1 MNSAELELL
10 YIEAV
15 TNSEALRAEL
25 AKSKETIRG
34 LELKIADEMDMASA
48 FKKKINEKEKSIDSL
63 NGEIQT
69 VNNALE
75 DAKDLSVFT
84 TKLKKMANASLNI
97 SKDWLEDYRNLLNH
111 HVHEALH
118 KYSIRIAPKKVSR
131 EDAKKIVEQFNL
143 LGHKS
148 DPFSKAR
155 KESFRLEI
163 DADAKQFHVISNLLG
178 CTERMSTT
186 PLEDMRSPVD
196 ALLALDEMYESFREN
211 VADILIYEF
220 GEKVVLA
227 NETEANEAE
236 FASSLAD
243 KWINYKNN
251 NKNNGFLT
259 LDDFDNEY
267 KITATEALARQNEKV
282 DRRILDNAEFVKDL
296 AEALANEHI
305 DMQEASSHLEDFVV
319 SSNKDLSHNVR
330 QRIYEM
336 LLWTLQVEHDTL
348 KAKNINIPYEHNP

>member
-25 AKSKETIRG
+25 AKSKETIRN

-63 NGEIQT
+63 NSEIQT

-148 DPFSKAR
+148 DPFIKAR

-186 PLEDMRSPVD
+186 PLEDMRNPVD

-227 NETEANEAE
+227 NETEANEANE
-236 FASSLAD
+236 AAFASSLAD
-243 KWINYKNN
+243 RWINYKNSN
-251 NKNNGFLT
+251 FLT
-259 LDDFDNEY
+259 LDDFNDEY
-267 KITATEALARQNEKV
+267 KITATEALARQNKRV
-282 DRRILDNAEFVKDL
+282 DSRKILDGSDYVKNL
-296 AEALANEHI
+296 AEALVCGHV
-305 DMQEASSHLEDFVV
+305 DMSEVTILLEEYINLT
-319 SSNKDLSHNVR
+319 NKDLSFDE
-330 QRIYEM
+330 QKQIFEM
-336 LLWTLQVEHDTL
+336 LLWALQVEHDTL
-348 KAKNINIPYEHNP
+348 KAKNINIPYEYNP

>member
-15 TNSEALRAEL
+15 TNSEALRVEL
-25 AKSKETIRG
+25 AKSKETIRN
-34 LELKIADEMDMASA
+34 LELKIADEMDKASA

-97 SKDWLEDYRNLLNH
+97 SKDRLEDYQNLLNH
-111 HVHEALH
+111 HIHKALH
-118 KYSIRIAPKKVSR
+118 KYSVRIAPKEVSS

-148 DPFSKAR
+148 DPFSKTR

-163 DADAKQFHVISNLLG
+163 DADAKQFHVITNLLG
-178 CTERMSTT
+178 CTERISTT
-186 PLEDMRSPVD
+186 PLEDMRNPID

-243 KWINYKNN
+243 KWIHYKNS
-251 NKNNGFLT
+251 GFLT
-259 LDDFDNEY
+259 LDDFNNEY
-267 KITATEALARQNEKV
+267 NVTATEALARQNRKV
-282 DRRILDNAEFVKDL
+282 DSRKILDGSDYVKNL
-296 AEALANEHI
+296 AEALVSGHV
-305 DMQEASSHLEDFVV
+305 DMSEVTILLEEYINLT
-319 SSNKDLSHNVR
+319 NKDLSFDE
-330 QRIYEM
+330 QKQIFEM

-348 KAKNINIPYEHNP
+348 KAKNINIPYEYNP

>member
-25 AKSKETIRG
+25 AKSKETIRN

-63 NGEIQT
+63 NSEIQT

-97 SKDWLEDYRNLLNH
+97 SKDCLEDYRNLLNH

-148 DPFSKAR
+148 DPFIKAR

-243 KWINYKNN
+243 RWINYKNSN
-251 NKNNGFLT
+251 FLT
-259 LDDFDNEY
+259 LDDFNNDY

-319 SSNKDLSHNVR
+319 SSNKDLSFDE
-330 QRIYEM
+330 QKQIFEM
-336 LLWTLQVEHDTL
+336 LLWALQVEHDTL